1 MRLRRAGS
9 PLNCALAAR
18 RAMLVLTLLLAAD
31 LAQAAVYK
39 WVDAS
44 GHTVYSDQPPPGGIK
59 SEVVSTS
66 AVGPADP
73 AALRDLANKDLEL
86 KRRVAQRNDDE
97 KAADKA
103 RSDEVKQRANC
114 VQLRN
119 SLLVNKSSAR
129 LYQVNEKGERVY
141 LDDAAK
147 VIARERLEG
156 QIRDQCADLNN

>member
-1 MRLRRAGS
+1 MRLRTAAI
-9 PLNCALAAR
+9 PLIGAIEARWALLALA
-18 RAMLVLTLLLAAD
+18 LLLATGI
-31 LAQAAVYK
+31 AQGAVYK

-59 SEVVSTS
+59 SEVVS
-66 AVGPADP
+66 APVAPADP
-73 AALRDLANKDLEL
+73 AAIRDMANKDLEQ
-86 KRRVAQRNDDE
+86 KRRLTQRNEDE

-103 RSDEVKQRANC
+103 QANEVKMRANC

-141 LDDAAK
+141 LDDVAKAAS
-147 VIARERLEG
+147 RERLES
-156 QIRDQCADLNN
+156 QIREQCMNN